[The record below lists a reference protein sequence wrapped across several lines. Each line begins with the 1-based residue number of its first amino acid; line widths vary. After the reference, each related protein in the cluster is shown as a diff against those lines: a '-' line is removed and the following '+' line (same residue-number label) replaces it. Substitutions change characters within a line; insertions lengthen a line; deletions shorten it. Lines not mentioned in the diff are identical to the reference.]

1 MFVLAYIIWA
11 DSELENSKMPEGVIF
26 DLDGVL
32 VDTGPFHK
40 QSWYDLAQKED
51 FQINDEN
58 FRSTFGMQNY
68 EILPIFTGRDLP
80 QKEIERLSDWKEQR
94 YRELVSGNLR
104 LLEGVE
110 YLIKDLKNKGFLLAV
125 GTSAPKEN
133 LTLIMDQLSLHD
145 CFDAYVTCEDVTKS
159 KPAPD
164 TFIKSAQKLSLHPQH
179 CIVVEDSV
187 HGVQAAKAAGM
198 KVVAVTNTRTRLNL
212 AKADIIVDSLGQLQ
226 VDDFIELL
234 RS

>member
-94 YRELVSGNLR
+94 YRELVSGNLQ

-110 YLIKDLKNKGFLLAV
+110 CLIKELKNKGFLLAV

-133 LTLIMDQLSLHD
+133 LTLILDQLSLH
-145 CFDAYVTCEDVTKS
+145 
-159 KPAPD
+159 
-164 TFIKSAQKLSLHPQH
+164 
-179 CIVVEDSV
+179 VEDSV
-187 HGVQAAKAAGM
+187 QGVQAAKAAGM
-198 KVVAVTNTRTRLNL
+198 KVVAVTNTRTRLDL

-226 VDDFIELL
+226 ADDFIELL

>member
-1 MFVLAYIIWA
+1 
-11 DSELENSKMPEGVIF
+11 MPEGVIF

-32 VDTGPFHK
+32 VNTGPFHK

-68 EILPIFTGRDLP
+68 EILPLFTGRDLP

-110 YLIKDLKNKGFLLAV
+110 YLI
-125 GTSAPKEN
+125 
-133 LTLIMDQLSLHD
+133 
-145 CFDAYVTCEDVTKS
+145 
-159 KPAPD
+159 
-164 TFIKSAQKLSLHPQH
+164 
-179 CIVVEDSV
+179 
-187 HGVQAAKAAGM
+187 
-198 KVVAVTNTRTRLNL
+198 
-212 AKADIIVDSLGQLQ
+212 
-226 VDDFIELL
+226 
-234 RS
+234 

>member
-1 MFVLAYIIWA
+1 
-11 DSELENSKMPEGVIF
+11 MPEGVIF

-94 YRELVSGNLR
+94 YRELVSGNLQ

-110 YLIKDLKNKGFLLAV
+110 CLIKELKNKGFLLAV

-133 LTLIMDQLSLHD
+133 LTLILDQLSLH
-145 CFDAYVTCEDVTKS
+145 
-159 KPAPD
+159 
-164 TFIKSAQKLSLHPQH
+164 
-179 CIVVEDSV
+179 VEDSV
-187 HGVQAAKAAGM
+187 QGVQAAKAAGM
-198 KVVAVTNTRTRLNL
+198 KVVAVTNTRTRLDL

-226 VDDFIELL
+226 ADDFIELL

>member
-1 MFVLAYIIWA
+1 
-11 DSELENSKMPEGVIF
+11 MPEGVIF